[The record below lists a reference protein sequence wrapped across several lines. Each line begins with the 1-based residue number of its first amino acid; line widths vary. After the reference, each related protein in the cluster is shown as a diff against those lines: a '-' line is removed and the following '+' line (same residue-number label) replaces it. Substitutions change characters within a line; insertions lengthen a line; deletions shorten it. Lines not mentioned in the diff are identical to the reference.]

1 MTKDSFLEVCT
12 IGNRLCND
20 LMSLES
26 VIFHYHCTKNDVTE
40 VEKCMY
46 VTRTTNEDWKT
57 IFSTSK
63 ERSLINPFSEISH
76 WMKIKKKQIDNDYLD
91 AFYIFDKI
99 RIIIIIIYLY
109 LRYFWWILYFRNYFI
124 SVWHLASKIFL
135 NYVLGILLKSCYFKN
150 NTR

>member
-1 MTKDSFLEVCT
+1 MTKDSFLEVYT

-76 WMKIKKKQIDNDYLD
+76 WMKIKKKQIDNDYSD
-91 AFYIFDKI
+91 AFYILDKI

-109 LRYFWWILYFRNYFI
+109 LRYLRFLMNFI
-124 SVWHLASKIFL
+124 FSKLFHFSMTSGKQDIFEL
-135 NYVLGILLKSCYFKN
+135 CLGDIIKVVLFLK
-150 NTR
+150 